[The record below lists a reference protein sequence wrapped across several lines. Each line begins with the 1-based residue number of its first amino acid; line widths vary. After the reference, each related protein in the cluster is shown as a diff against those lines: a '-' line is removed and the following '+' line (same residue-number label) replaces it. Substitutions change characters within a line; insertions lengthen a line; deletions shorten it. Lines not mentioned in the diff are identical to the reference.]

1 MGRGSGWSLSN
12 PSSVK
17 SSLILLYTVYIQK
30 KSPWKHGY
38 IGSKVVAVHS
48 PLTSQQKIEE
58 QHIDHLQIYYYLKQG
73 ENY

>member
-1 MGRGSGWSLSN
+1 MSWEEEVADPYQIHL
-12 PSSVK
+12 VLK
-17 SSLILLYTVYIQK
+17 VHLYTVYIQK

>member
-1 MGRGSGWSLSN
+1 MSWEEEVADPYQIHL
-12 PSSVK
+12 VLK
-17 SSLILLYTVYIQK
+17 VHLYTVYIQK

-48 PLTSQQKIEE
+48 PLRASRKSKSNT
-58 QHIDHLQIYYYLKQG
+58 DHLQIYYYLKQG